1 MPHAKNAARSL
12 ACHACGWVMQP
23 DKLVLTTLRNLP
35 HPLDCWLDKES
46 TMPISSD
53 RKDEPIH
60 YDADKARG
68 AEIILTKLRN
78 RVIFIAGLVGFVVLA
93 LILNWF
99 A

>member
-1 MPHAKNAARSL
+1 
-12 ACHACGWVMQP
+12 
-23 DKLVLTTLRNLP
+23 
-35 HPLDCWLDKES
+35 
-46 TMPISSD
+46 MPISSD

-68 AEIILTKLRN
+68 AGIILTKRRN